1 MRDSETCPMNPLRKP
16 IDPAAQ
22 ARDRYSDL
30 VDKKFRSS
38 LSETEQAELS
48 HLRVYLDEV
57 DAGFYE
63 PVERK
68 LESVLT
74 KLRESSLKR

>member
-1 MRDSETCPMNPLRKP
+1 MDPLKKP
-16 IDPAAQ
+16 IDPESQ
-22 ARDRYSDL
+22 ARDRYADL

-38 LSETEQAELS
+38 LSEPEKVELS
-48 HLRVYLDEV
+48 RLQVYLDEV
-57 DAGFYE
+57 EAGFYE

-74 KLRESSLKR
+74 KLRQRSLKR

>member
-1 MRDSETCPMNPLRKP
+1 MNPLRKP
-16 IDPAAQ
+16 IDPETQ

-38 LSETEQAELS
+38 LSDSERAELS
-48 HLRVYLDEV
+48 RLQVYLDEV
-57 DAGFYE
+57 EAGFYE

-74 KLRESSLKR
+74 KLRQRSLKR